1 MMIDWDAFCDGLDIG
16 SLVPPAYQAYR
27 PALVTAMAFFLD
39 RLPAGRVAEILDG
52 QATLPDDAG
61 IADRLVAIAE
71 CCPVLHKLGQVLAR
85 DKRLAAD
92 LRLKLQRLETM
103 QPLPGAADWVPA
115 ALAAEIGPLAAHGI
129 ALDPEPLAEASV
141 AMVVP
146 FTWRGDG
153 SDGPTRGV
161 FKLLKP
167 GIEAR
172 LAEELEILRD
182 MGGLLDEQCAQLGI
196 PAIRYADTFH
206 EVSDLLQ
213 REVCLSG
220 EQAHLAQAR
229 AAYAALPAV
238 AIPRLLPFST
248 PRVTAMTY
256 LDGRKVTAV
265 HDEPDSDRRALA
277 RLIVGALIAHPIWS
291 DGAETLF
298 HADPHAGNLL
308 FTPQRGLGLL
318 DWSLAGRLT
327 AHDQIC
333 LAQIFLGA
341 LTSDAGR
348 ILQAVDGLSV
358 QRGDPG
364 ALRTIVA
371 ARLQALT
378 GNAVP
383 GLDWPGLDWLVSLMD
398 GVVSD
403 TGARFRGDLVI
414 FRKVLHTVQGVASDV
429 AADARP
435 DLALMAAFLTRLG
448 GEWAGRLAALPWSRQ
463 FATRFSNAE
472 FAHLMLSA
480 PVIVWRRWLDVAPR
494 LFGKQ
499 VSPRR

>member
-1 MMIDWDAFCDGLDIG
+1 MIDWDAFCDGLDIG
-16 SLVPPAYQAYR
+16 SLVPAGYQAYR
-27 PALVTAMAFFLD
+27 PAIEAAMAFFLE
-39 RLPAGRVAEILDG
+39 RLPADRVADILTK
-52 QATLPDDAG
+52 QAALSEEASV
-61 IADRLVAIAE
+61 ADRLVAIAE
-71 CCPVLHKLGQVLAR
+71 ACPVLHKLGQVLAR
-85 DKRLAAD
+85 DRRLAAD

-103 QPLPGAADWVPA
+103 QPLPGAADWVPG
-115 ALAAEIGPLAAHGI
+115 ALAAEIGSLAGHGI
-129 ALDPEPLAEASV
+129 ALDAQPLAEASV

-146 FTWRGDG
+146 FTWRGGG

-167 GIEAR
+167 GIETR

-182 MGGLLDEQCAQLGI
+182 LGGLLDDQCARLGI
-196 PAIRYADTFH
+196 PAVRYADTFD
-206 EVSDLLQ
+206 EVSRLLE

-220 EQAHLAQAR
+220 EQAHLTRAR
-229 AAYAALPAV
+229 AAYAPMPSV

-248 PRVTAMTY
+248 PRVTAMTL

-277 RLIVGALIAHPIWS
+277 RLIVNALIAHPIWN
-291 DGAETLF
+291 DAAETLF

-308 FTPQRGLGLL
+308 VTPQRHLGLL

-327 AHDQIC
+327 AHDQIS

-348 ILQAVDGLSV
+348 ILEAIDGLSV
-358 QRGDPG
+358 QRGDRG
-364 ALRTIVA
+364 ALQAVVTG
-371 ARLQALT
+371 RLRGLT
-378 GNAVP
+378 GSAV
-383 GLDWPGLDWLVSLMD
+383 PGLDWLVSLMD
-398 GVVSD
+398 GVVSE

-414 FRKVLHTVQGVASDV
+414 FRKVLHTVQGVVTDV

-435 DLALMAAFLTRLG
+435 DVALAAAFLTRLG
-448 GEWAGRLAALPWSRQ
+448 DEWVGRLAALPWSRQ

-472 FAHLMLSA
+472 FAHLLLSA
-480 PVIVWRRWLDVAPR
+480 PVIVWRRWLDIAPR
-494 LFGKQ
+494 LFGDQ
-499 VSPRR
+499 APS